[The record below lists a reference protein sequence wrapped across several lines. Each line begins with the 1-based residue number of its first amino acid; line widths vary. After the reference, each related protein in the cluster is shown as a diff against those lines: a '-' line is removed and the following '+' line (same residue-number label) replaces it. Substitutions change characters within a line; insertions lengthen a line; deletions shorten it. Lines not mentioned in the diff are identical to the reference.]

1 MHCPPQSPTHN
12 WVSLTLE
19 HLMVVQ
25 RSIGL
30 FSILVV
36 TLLLSACGGKSTP
49 GLGPVGPT
57 VLSTNPSA
65 TSTGV
70 NINTTV
76 SAVFSTPMN
85 PATITGST
93 FIVMQGS
100 AVVTGT
106 VTYSGSTATF
116 TPASNLAVSTPFSVS
131 ISTGAKDVAGNALVA
146 TKSWGFTTGTT
157 ASLGPSPVD
166 LGTAGNFVVLA
177 KTGVSTVPS
186 SALTGNV
193 GVSPAAGS
201 FLTGF
206 SETADSTNVFSTSLQ
221 AVGKLYA
228 ANYAVPTPSNL
239 TTAVSN
245 METAYTDAA
254 GRVATPSN
262 SELYSGNLG
271 GRTFAPGLYRW
282 TSSVSIPT
290 DVTVSGGANDTWI
303 FQTTGDLTMASA
315 MKVVLGGTAQAKNIV
330 WQVAGLVA
338 FDANSHFEGIILS
351 KTAITLKTGS
361 TMNGRALAQSAIAL
375 QSATITQPQ

>member
-1 MHCPPQSPTHN
+1 
-12 WVSLTLE
+12 
-19 HLMVVQ
+19 MVIQ

-36 TLLLSACGGKSTP
+36 TLLLSACGGNSTP
-49 GLGPVGPT
+49 GGSLGPT

-65 TSTGV
+65 NSTGV

-76 SAVFSTPMN
+76 SAIFSTPMA
-85 PATITGST
+85 PATITGSVT
-93 FIVMQGS
+93 QPVVAPAFTVMQGS
-100 AVVTGT
+100 AAVAGT

-116 TPASNLAVSTPFSVS
+116 TPTSNLAISTPFTAS
-131 ISTGAKDVAGNALVA
+131 ISTAAKDLAGNPLVA

-157 ASLGPSPVD
+157 ASLGPPPVD
-166 LGTAGNFVVLA
+166 LGTGSNFVVLA
-177 KTGVSTVPS
+177 KTAISTVPT

-193 GVSPAAGS
+193 GLSPAAGS

-221 AVGKLYA
+221 VVGKLYA

-254 GRVATPSN
+254 GRVASPSN
-262 SELYSGNLG
+262 TDLYGGNLG
-271 GRTFAPGLYRW
+271 GRTFAPGLYSW
-282 TSSVSIPT
+282 ASNVSIPT
-290 DVTVSGGANDTWI
+290 DVTLSGGANDTWI
-303 FQTTGDLTMASA
+303 FQTTGNLTMASA
-315 MKVVLGGTAQAKNIV
+315 MKVSLGGTAAQAKNIV
-330 WQVAGLVA
+330 WQVAGQA
-338 FDANSHFEGIILS
+338 TFGANSHFEGILLS
-351 KTAITLKTGS
+351 KTAITLQTGS
-361 TMNGRALAQSAIAL
+361 TMNGRALAQSQIAL